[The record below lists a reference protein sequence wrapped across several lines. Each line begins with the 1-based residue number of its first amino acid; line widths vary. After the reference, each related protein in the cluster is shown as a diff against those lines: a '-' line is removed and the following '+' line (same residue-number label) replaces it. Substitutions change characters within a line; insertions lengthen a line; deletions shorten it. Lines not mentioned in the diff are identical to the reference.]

1 METLQEER
9 GTASLSQRRDA
20 ARPGLAPPHR
30 TGPDA
35 HAGRP
40 HGLAEQSHRGQGS
53 RADADTARPPTARRA
68 WRCPPAETPRAV

>member
-20 ARPGLAPPHR
+20 ARPWLAPPHR

-40 HGLAEQSHRGQGS
+40 HGLAEQSHGGQGS